1 MMSTN
6 KDIAFKDL
14 QNEFEA
20 YTALVLKQLRLLET
34 VIENESECQ
43 LEGYITEIKK
53 NEKTINEYEIKIS
66 ESVINI
72 IVLYTPVAT
81 ELRNLISV
89 YRVSLNVEK
98 IGDIVINIIN
108 EIKRIRDYKTFYSFS
123 DTIHDVLIMSI
134 SMVERA
140 LQALAAKNMDN
151 AIWTIKND
159 DIVDEFHRSFVKKIV
174 KKKLPHV
181 KTHEE
186 MKTFLNLMSIAS
198 NIERIAD
205 NATNIAEA
213 AIYLSVGKDVRHKHV
228 DLDSLS

>member
-14 QNEFEA
+14 QKEFEA

-34 VIENESECQ
+34 VIENESESQ
-43 LEGYITEIKK
+43 LEGYISEIKK

-108 EIKRIRDYKTFYSFS
+108 
-123 DTIHDVLIMSI
+123 
-134 SMVERA
+134 
-140 LQALAAKNMDN
+140 
-151 AIWTIKND
+151 
-159 DIVDEFHRSFVKKIV
+159 
-174 KKKLPHV
+174 
-181 KTHEE
+181 
-186 MKTFLNLMSIAS
+186 
-198 NIERIAD
+198 NI
-205 NATNIAEA
+205 
-213 AIYLSVGKDVRHKHV
+213 
-228 DLDSLS
+228 

>member
-140 LQALAAKNMDN
+140 LQALADKNMDN

-159 DIVDEFHRSFVKKIV
+159 DIVDEFHRSFV
-174 KKKLPHV
+174 
-181 KTHEE
+181 
-186 MKTFLNLMSIAS
+186 
-198 NIERIAD
+198 
-205 NATNIAEA
+205 
-213 AIYLSVGKDVRHKHV
+213 
-228 DLDSLS
+228 